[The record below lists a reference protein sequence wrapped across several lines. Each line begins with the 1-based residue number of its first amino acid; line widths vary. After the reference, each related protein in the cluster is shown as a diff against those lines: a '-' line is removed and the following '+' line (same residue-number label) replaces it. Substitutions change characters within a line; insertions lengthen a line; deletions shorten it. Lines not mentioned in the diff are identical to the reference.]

1 MLSLKEENPM
11 ITVIASIEVV
21 AGQLGPFLEIFHG
34 NVPKVRQEQGCLE
47 YFPAVDV
54 DAALPAQSRDENMV
68 TIIEKWE
75 SLQALREHL
84 ASPHMLQYR
93 EKVKE
98 LVERVSLKVLQ
109 QA

>member
-1 MLSLKEENPM
+1 M
-11 ITVIASIEVV
+11 ITVIASIRVV
-21 AGQLGPFLEIFHG
+21 PGQLGAFLDILNG
-34 NVPKVRQEQGCLE
+34 NVAKVRQEQGCLE
-47 YFPAVDV
+47 YLPAVDV
-54 DAALPAQSRDENMV
+54 DAALPAQSLDENMV

-84 ASPHMLQYR
+84 ASPHMLRYR
-93 EKVKE
+93 EDVKD